1 MGGGRGAEGGAGLL
15 PVAGVAGGGELNKDV
30 SRPDRGGE
38 TGGEVE
44 VGEGERHAWKVIKAA

>member
-1 MGGGRGAEGGAGLL
+1 MGGGGGCGAGLL